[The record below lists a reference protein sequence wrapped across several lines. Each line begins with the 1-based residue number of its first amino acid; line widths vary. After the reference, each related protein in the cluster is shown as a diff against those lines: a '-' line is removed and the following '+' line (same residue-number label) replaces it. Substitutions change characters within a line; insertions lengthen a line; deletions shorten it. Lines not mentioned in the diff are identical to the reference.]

1 MPDPSLSSTSVA
13 LCTCDGARYLSPQL
27 ESILQQSR
35 QPAELVV
42 IDDCSS
48 DATGDIVEAFAARA
62 DFPVRFYRNESPL
75 GIVKNFQKAVSLAHG
90 DYIALADQDDVWLPG
105 KIEALAHAMS
115 QVEDEVG
122 AGTPIVVHTD
132 LRLVA
137 ANGDLIAPS
146 FFRARGIRTAHPS
159 PLAELSVQNYVT
171 GCASMVNRALLSIAL
186 PFPEDALMHDWWL
199 ALVAASCG
207 QVKTLDVATIEY
219 RQHGKNALGAANRDW
234 PRYLTRYGDLNRLLR
249 ARVRQLH
256 ALEER
261 VGGMPGAGDRVR
273 ALLGCLEGRGL
284 GALSDC
290 RELGVRTQRLPPTV
304 VIYLWVLFGALRTRR
319 EPTPDGEA

>member
-1 MPDPSLSSTSVA
+1 MPGPSLSSTSVA
-13 LCTCDGARYLSPQL
+13 LCTCDGARYLSAQL

-35 QPAELVV
+35 RPAELVV

-48 DATGDIVEAFAARA
+48 DATGDIVQAFAASA

-90 DYIALADQDDVWLPG
+90 NYVALADQDDVWLPG
-105 KIEALAHAMS
+105 KIEALARALS

-122 AGTPIVVHTD
+122 AGTPILVHTD

-137 ANGDLIAPS
+137 ADGELIAPS
-146 FFRARGIRTAHPS
+146 FFRARGFRTVHSS

-186 PFPEDALMHDWWL
+186 PFPDDAIMHDWWL

-207 QVKTLDVATIEY
+207 EVKTLHEATIEY
-219 RQHGKNALGAANRDW
+219 RQHGKNALGAASQSWR
-234 PRYLTRYGDLNRLLR
+234 RYFTGYGDLNRLFR
-249 ARVRQLH
+249 ARIRQLH

-261 VGGMPGAGDRVR
+261 VGGIAGAGDRVR
-273 ALLGCLEGRGL
+273 ALLGCLEGKGL

-290 RELGVRTQRLPPTV
+290 RALGVRTQRLPPTV
-304 VIYLWVLFGALRTRR
+304 VLYLWVLFGVLRTSR
-319 EPTPDGEA
+319 EPAPDAEA

>member
-1 MPDPSLSSTSVA
+1 MPNPSRSSASVA
-13 LCTCDGARYLSPQL
+13 LCTRDGARYLSAQL
-27 ESILQQSR
+27 ESIYQQSR
-35 QPAELVV
+35 RPSELVV

-75 GIVKNFQKAVSLAHG
+75 GIVKNFQRALSLARG
-90 DYIALADQDDVWLPG
+90 DYVALADQDDVWLPG
-105 KIEALAHAMS
+105 KIEALAGALS
-115 QVEDEVG
+115 LVEDEVG
-122 AGTPIVVHTD
+122 AGTPILVHTD

-137 ANGDLIAPS
+137 ANGELIAPS
-146 FFRARGIRTAHPS
+146 FFRAQGIRTVHPS

-207 QVKTLDVATIEY
+207 EVKTLDEATIEY
-219 RQHGKNALGAANRDW
+219 RQHSKNAVGAGNRRSA
-234 PRYLTRYGDLNRLLR
+234 RYLTGFAELKRLLR
-249 ARVRQLH
+249 SRVRQLR

-261 VGGMPGAGDRVR
+261 VGRMEGAGERVR
-273 ALLGCLEGRGL
+273 SVQGCLEGSGL
-284 GALSDC
+284 QALSDC
-290 RELGVRTQRLPPTV
+290 WALGVRTQRLPPTLM
-304 VIYLWVLFGALRTRR
+304 IYLWVLLGALRTRR
-319 EPTPDGEA
+319 